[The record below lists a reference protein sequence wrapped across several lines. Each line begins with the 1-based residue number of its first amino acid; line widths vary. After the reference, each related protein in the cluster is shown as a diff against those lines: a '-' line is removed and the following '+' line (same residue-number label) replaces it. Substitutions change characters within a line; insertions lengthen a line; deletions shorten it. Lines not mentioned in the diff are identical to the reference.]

1 MNLDGFIHAIDGVDF
16 ARRRL
21 GFDPDAKQSL
31 VLAKRVRRGLLN
43 CSRQWGK
50 STVAAVKAVHQAET
64 KAGCLVV
71 VLSPSARQSGELIR
85 KASEFVQRM
94 GIQPRGDGDN
104 ERSLLFPNGSRIV
117 GLPGKEG
124 TVRGFSAVSL
134 ILIDEAARVR
144 DDLYKAVRPMLA
156 VGGGDLWLMSTPAGK
171 RGFFYEAWT
180 NGGEKW
186 ERVAVTGAENG
197 RIDADFLEEE
207 RAEQDDQWFR
217 QEYCCEFTDAEE
229 SLFDSDHLDLS
240 GQRPNC
246 PSEKVYSSTSNDD
259 RGDPHAIIADLAWN
273 HKHNRTWTTVRLE
286 AKAQCEDL
294 CDVRLAHHERI
305 SNPPYRHE
313 SARTGTRTPSAP
325 SPSCWRSRGKPSST
339 AVAIS
344 LAASRRRWKSSTR
357 GSPSSSRRTPY
368 RA

>member
-31 VLAKRVRRGLLN
+31 VLGKRVRRGLLN

-64 KAGCLVV
+64 KAGSLVV

-207 RAEQDDQWFR
+207 RAEQGDQWFR

-229 SLFDSDHLDLS
+229 SLFDSDVI
-240 GQRPNC
+240 R
-246 PSEKVYSSTSNDD
+246 
-259 RGDPHAIIADLAWN
+259 A
-273 HKHNRTWTTVRLE
+273 
-286 AKAQCEDL
+286 
-294 CDVRLAHHERI
+294 
-305 SNPPYRHE
+305 
-313 SARTGTRTPSAP
+313 
-325 SPSCWRSRGKPSST
+325 
-339 AVAIS
+339 AVTDEVQPIP
-344 LAASRRRWKSSTR
+344 LRRR
-357 GSPSSSRRTPY
+357 
-368 RA
+368 